1 MATLSA
7 VSYASGVVLVRY
19 AYRAGI
25 SPGTA
30 IFLRFAIASIALV
43 LFLGLTRRW
52 TRLPRSRVVVL
63 FLLGFLAYTIL
74 GTTWFVALSTSPAWL
89 VSLFVA
95 LYPLLV
101 SIGSWLFLGEAV
113 DRQKALALILVLAG
127 SVALFWRPFEGTVLT
142 GVWLMLLNV
151 VVQTFYILVGQRWTQ
166 GVPPVVSTVW
176 MAIGAVVGTL
186 LYALLSNQLSFQFEP
201 EGWVWATLLAVVS
214 TALAIMFLWWG
225 VGLIGPSRATIIGSL
240 EPLFSILLSVLVL
253 GETMS
258 LLQILGG
265 VFVLAGAVL
274 VRLRMERKGTKCK
287 R

>member
-30 IFLRFAIASIALV
+30 IFLRFAIAAMALV
-43 LFLGLTRRW
+43 LFLALTKRW
-52 TRLPRSRVVVL
+52 IRLPRSRIVAL

-101 SIGSWLFLGEAV
+101 SIGSWLFLGEAIN
-113 DRQKALALILVLAG
+113 RQRALALILVLTG
-127 SVALFWRPFEGTVLT
+127 SVALFWRPFEGAVLI

-151 VVQTFYILVGQRWTQ
+151 VVQTLYILVGQRWTR
-166 GVPPVVSTVW
+166 GVPPVISTAW
-176 MAIGAVVGTL
+176 MAIGAVVGTF

-225 VGLIGPSRATIIGSL
+225 IGLIGPSRATIIGSL

-258 LLQILGG
+258 LLQVIGG
-265 VFVLAGAVL
+265 MFVLAGAVL
-274 VRLRMERKGTKCK
+274 VRLRTGGKGVK
-287 R
+287 